1 MMVFGGI
8 VTNVREGFTKKGS
21 PMGIVTLEDFSG
33 VGELA
38 LFGEEWSKWVGKFRT
53 GCSVLV
59 KMKSVEHAR
68 GGEKYYTLEV
78 QNVDFL
84 NEVAES
90 AVNSITINID
100 MDAETEKEGMLE
112 DLSQI
117 IMDSLGETKLS
128 FTIRDSRISPQSIS
142 MSSDIPGIKINR
154 KLMDF
159 IQAHES
165 VKVSI

>member
-1 MMVFGGI
+1 
-8 VTNVREGFTKKGS
+8 
-21 PMGIVTLEDFSG
+21 MGIVTLEDFSG

-38 LFGEEWSKWVGKFRT
+38 LFSEEWSKWVGKFRT

-59 KMKSVEHAR
+59 KMKSVEHVR
-68 GGEKYYTLEV
+68 GNDKYYTLEV

-90 AVNSITINID
+90 AVNSITISID
-100 MDAETEKEGMLE
+100 MDAETDREGMLE

-117 IMDSLGETKLS
+117 IMDSSGETKLS
-128 FTIRDSRISPQSIS
+128 FVIRDSRISPQAIT
-142 MSSDIPGIKINR
+142 MSSELPGIKINK

-159 IQAHES
+159 IQIHENIRI
-165 VKVSI
+165 SI

>member
-1 MMVFGGI
+1 
-8 VTNVREGFTKKGS
+8 
-21 PMGIVTLEDFSG
+21 
-33 VGELA
+33 
-38 LFGEEWSKWVGKFRT
+38 
-53 GCSVLV
+53 
-59 KMKSVEHAR
+59 MKSVEHAR

-159 IQAHES
+159 IQAHDS